1 MKPPLL
7 VATKGWDP
15 KPWAASIRA
24 LLPDRTILATGRD
37 GLYYGAD
44 AELAEVRYLL
54 AWKPQTETLARL
66 PALQVIFS
74 LGAGVDHILALQRL
88 PDVPVVRIVDDD
100 LTGRMCEYV
109 VWQVLHHARRGPAF
123 GRAQAERRWR
133 ELGQPAA
140 CELSVGLM
148 GFGIMGRRAA
158 KALLGL
164 GFKVRA
170 WSHTPKS
177 AEGVALFSG
186 PEALDAFLA
195 GTDILVSLLPLT
207 PRTRGLVDR
216 RLLDALHRSGPLG
229 GPVFIN
235 AGRGGTHVERDL
247 VDALKAGTLAG
258 ASLDV
263 FEREPL
269 ARDSPLW
276 ALDNVVITPHVAAVS
291 DPPTLTRQI
300 AEQIR
305 AFERGAPLKNR
316 VDPAR
321 GY

>member
-15 KPWAASIRA
+15 EHWATSIRA
-24 LLPDRTILATGRD
+24 LLPDRTILATERD
-37 GLYYGAD
+37 GLYPGPD
-44 AELAEVRYLL
+44 AELAEIRYVL
-54 AWKPQTETLARL
+54 AWKPQAETLARL

-74 LGAGVDHILALQRL
+74 LGAGVDHIFALAQL

-100 LTGRMCEYV
+100 LTARMVEYV
-109 VWQVLHHARRGPAF
+109 VWQVLHHLRRGPAY
-123 GRAQAERRWR
+123 GRAQAEHRWH
-133 ELGQPAA
+133 EQPQPAA
-140 CELSVGLM
+140 REVRVGLM

-158 KALLGL
+158 KVLLGL
-164 GFKVRA
+164 GFEVRG
-170 WSHTPKS
+170 WSRTPKS
-177 AEGVALFSG
+177 AEGVTLFSG
-186 PEALDAFLA
+186 PEGLDPFLA

-207 PRTRGLVDR
+207 PETRGFVDR
-216 RLLDALHRSGPLG
+216 RRLEALRRSGPLG

-235 AGRGGTHVERDL
+235 AGRGGTHIERDL
-247 VDALKAGTLAG
+247 VDALDKGTLAG

-263 FEREPL
+263 FEHEPL
-269 ARDSPLW
+269 ASDSPLW
-276 ALDNVVITPHVAAVS
+276 ALDDVVITPHVAAVS

-305 AFERGAPLKNR
+305 ALERGAPLKNR
-316 VDPAR
+316 VDRAR